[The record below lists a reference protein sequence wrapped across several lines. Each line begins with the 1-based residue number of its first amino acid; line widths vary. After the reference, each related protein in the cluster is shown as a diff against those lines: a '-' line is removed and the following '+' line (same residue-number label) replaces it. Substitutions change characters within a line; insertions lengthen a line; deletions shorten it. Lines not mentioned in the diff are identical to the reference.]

1 MLKKI
6 LSTDDSTALLV
17 LRVLLAVVFFPHGAQ
32 KVLGWFGGNGFSVTM
47 GFFVDKAGI
56 PWILAFLAILA
67 ESAGVLALFTGM
79 GTRIAALGIA
89 VNMVICAAGNHVQ
102 HGFFMN
108 WMGKQQGEGFEFHI
122 LAVAISL
129 ALIIS
134 GGGKWSLDRFFSRN
148 ISF

>member
-6 LSTDDSTALLV
+6 LSTDDSVVQLV
-17 LRVLLAVVFFPHGAQ
+17 LRLMLALVFFPHGAQ
-32 KVLGWFGGNGFSVTM
+32 KVFGWFGGNGFSVTM

-56 PWILAFLAILA
+56 PWFLAFLAVLA
-67 ESAGVLALFTGM
+67 ESAGVLALFAGI

-89 VNMVICAAGNHVQ
+89 VNMIICAAGNHVQ

-122 LAVAISL
+122 LAVAISV
-129 ALIIS
+129 ALII
-134 GGGKWSLDRFFSRN
+134 GGGGTWSLDRLLTGRRS
-148 ISF
+148 